1 MTTRRSLFKQS
12 FAAAA
17 AAATG
22 VLAAREAA
30 AACVEATPA
39 QTEGPF
45 YPVTPQSDTNWDLT
59 QIQGR
64 AAAAV
69 GERLYIV
76 GQVTDQDCQ
85 PVAGAL
91 VEIWQA
97 CASGRYSHPGDTSG
111 LELDRNFQYW
121 GRVLTDSNGEYK
133 FKTIIPGDYPASST
147 WQRPPHIH
155 YKVQKRAHAE
165 LTTQL
170 YFSGHP
176 LNDGDLILLDLPT
189 AERERVVVDVKDAD
203 PDLGFDAKYCRFDI
217 GLRRL

>member
-1 MTTRRSLFKQS
+1 MTTRRHLLKTS

-17 AAATG
+17 AALVARQ
-22 VLAAREAA
+22 AAG
-30 AACVEATPA
+30 AACAEETPD

-45 YPVTPQSDTNWDLT
+45 YPVAPQSDTNWDLT
-59 QIQGR
+59 RIEGR
-64 AAAAV
+64 TQEAL
-69 GERLYIV
+69 GERLYVV
-76 GQVTDQDCQ
+76 GQVTDQDCV

-97 CASGRYSHPGDTSG
+97 CESGRYSHPGDTSG
-111 LELDRNFQYW
+111 LALDRNFQYW
-121 GRVLTDSNGEYK
+121 GRVLTDTNGEYK

-155 YKVQKRAHAE
+155 YKVQKRGHAE

-170 YFSGHP
+170 YFAGHE
-176 LNDGDLILLDLPT
+176 LNDTDLILQDLPP
-189 AERERVVVDVKDAD
+189 AERGRVVVEVSEAD
-203 PDLGFDAKYCRFDI
+203 PALGFDAKHCRFDI